1 MRTSPNIII
10 TGTPGVGKTT
20 HCEAL
25 AERTGLRHLSVNQ
38 IVKEKGCHEGWDE
51 EFMSWIVDE
60 DKLLDEIEPEA
71 LAGGC
76 IIDWHACDLFPE
88 SWIDLVVVL
97 RVDSTTLYDRLTARA
112 CAPARKYPEA
122 KLQENLDSE
131 IMQVL
136 LQEARDSYDA
146 EIVVELS
153 SNDTDEMESNVDR
166 IESWVRQWK
175 KDQAARRE
183 AAEGEAAGEGG
194 GE

>member
-20 HCEAL
+20 HCEVL

-97 RVDSTTLYDRLTARA
+97 RVDSTTLYDRLTARRA
-112 CAPARKYPEA
+112 HPARKYPEA

-183 AAEGEAAGEGG
+183 TAEGEAAGEGG